1 MGEMADNRNSQLYQT
16 THILILRQKNA
27 EKQGIDCN
35 FVMLGF
41 CYLWNLQNDLPSRH
55 RCNFL
60 SQVFCT
66 KHGRLEG
73 LLGFIRGLRAERHR
87 RGREKVCCF

>member
-27 EKQGIDCN
+27 EKQGTDCN

-41 CYLWNLQNDLPSRH
+41 CYLWNLQ
-55 RCNFL
+55 
-60 SQVFCT
+60 
-66 KHGRLEG
+66 K
-73 LLGFIRGLRAERHR
+73 
-87 RGREKVCCF
+87 